1 MTKVKIIVPVLL
13 VAIGA
18 AAAYQFMFAKAEEPH
33 KAKVEGEV
41 YVLPREFLVNLV
53 NLADSRF
60 AKVNV
65 ALVFG
70 HGYSAMMAAEH
81 AAKEAGAKEG
91 GAKPVEGFGVLPQGP
106 VVRDIITDSLTSSR
120 VTSLRRSA
128 ARDRL
133 KKRIKRR
140 LEKETDIEVE
150 DVLFT
155 DIAVQ

>member
-41 YVLPREFLVNLV
+41 YVLPREFLV